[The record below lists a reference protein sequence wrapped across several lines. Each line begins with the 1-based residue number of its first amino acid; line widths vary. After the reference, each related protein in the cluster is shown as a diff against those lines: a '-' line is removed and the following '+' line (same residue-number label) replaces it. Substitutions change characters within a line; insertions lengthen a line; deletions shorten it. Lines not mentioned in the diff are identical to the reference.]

1 MFPECIILSEL
12 YCIETSTFLHF
23 LPSQTHPFI
32 CFHRDHPRWGA
43 SNTALARWLPPVYED
58 GFSQPKGW
66 NPNFLYHGFPLPPVG
81 THLEPTSTRQEQVFH
96 NAIRLLIALG
106 GGVDGWLLG
115 WSIMQTSPYVP
126 KLQKKLEPWGLIPVD
141 EALKVR
147 HTQPVRRTTET

>member
-106 GGVDGWLLG
+106 GGGWWVTAGMIYYANIPLCSQTPEKVGALRSNTCG
-115 WSIMQTSPYVP
+115 W
-126 KLQKKLEPWGLIPVD
+126 G
-141 EALKVR
+141 
-147 HTQPVRRTTET
+147 TEG